1 MDSNSFSFMK
11 EGFDWQQAQSKD
23 MKELKDNLN
32 NYKDN
37 SHGIVGQWQDYDDR
51 HDSDAE
57 EFRQES
63 LRMQADDLLDEYKE
77 RGVDPSD
84 FWSE

>member
-1 MDSNSFSFMK
+1 MDSNSFREVMK
-11 EGFDWQQAQSKD
+11 GFNWQQAQAKD
-23 MKELKDNLN
+23 MKEID
-32 NYKDN
+32 
-37 SHGIVGQWQDYDDR
+37 DDR

-77 RGVDPSD
+77 RGLDPSD

>member
-1 MDSNSFSFMK
+1 MTNNSFSFMK
-11 EGFDWQQAQSKD
+11 EDFNWQQAQSKD
-23 MKELKDNLN
+23 MKEID
-32 NYKDN
+32 
-37 SHGIVGQWQDYDDR
+37 DDR

-63 LRMQADDLLDEYKE
+63 LRMQADDLLDEYRE
-77 RGVDPSD
+77 RGMYPSD

>member
-1 MDSNSFSFMK
+1 MDKNSFSFMK
-11 EGFDWQQAQSKD
+11 QGFDWQQAQSQD
-23 MKELKDNLN
+23 MKEID
-32 NYKDN
+32 
-37 SHGIVGQWQDYDDR
+37 DDR

-77 RGVDPSD
+77 RGLDPSD

>member
-1 MDSNSFSFMK
+1 MMNKNSFREVMK
-11 EGFDWQQAQSKD
+11 GFNWQQAQSKD
-23 MKELKDNLN
+23 MKEID
-32 NYKDN
+32 
-37 SHGIVGQWQDYDDR
+37 DDR

-63 LRMQADDLLDEYKE
+63 LRMQTNDSLEEYKK
-77 RGVDPSD
+77 RGLDPSD

>member
-1 MDSNSFSFMK
+1 MDNNSFSFMK

-23 MKELKDNLN
+23 MKELEDNLN

-77 RGVDPSD
+77 RGLDPSD

>member
-1 MDSNSFSFMK
+1 MDRNSFREVMK
-11 EGFDWQQAQSKD
+11 GFNWQQAQSKD
-23 MKELKDNLN
+23 MKEIRNDAI
-32 NYKDN
+32 YEEERERRAGVT
-37 SHGIVGQWQDYDDR
+37 SWTEDR

-77 RGVDPSD
+77 RGLDPSD

>member
-1 MDSNSFSFMK
+1 MMNNNSFSFMK

-23 MKELKDNLN
+23 MTEID
-32 NYKDN
+32 
-37 SHGIVGQWQDYDDR
+37 DDR

-77 RGVDPSD
+77 RGLDPSD